1 MKNKRNIFLIG
12 PMGAGKSSIGKQL
25 AQQLKMEFVDTDR
38 VIEEKTGADIDW
50 IFDLEG
56 EEGFRLREESAI
68 EELTSMQGIVLAT
81 GGGAII
87 SSQNR
92 KLLAARGTVVF
103 LETSIEQQ
111 LERTRRDKRR
121 PLLQKTD
128 DPRKVFEDLREFRDP
143 LYKEIADYTFSTDHS
158 TVKAVA
164 RFILD
169 GLHR

>member
-1 MKNKRNIFLIG
+1 MKNKRNIFLVG

-25 AQQLKMEFVDTDR
+25 ASQLKMEFVDTDR
-38 VIEEKTGADIDW
+38 VIEERTGADIDW

-56 EEGFRLREESAI
+56 EEGFRLREEGII
-68 EELTSMQGIVLAT
+68 EELSSMQGIVLAT
-81 GGGAII
+81 GGGAVI
-87 SSQNR
+87 SAKNR
-92 KLLAARGTVVF
+92 SMLAARGTVVY

-111 LERTRRDKRR
+111 LERTRRDKKR
-121 PLLQKTD
+121 PLLQTKD
-128 DPRKVFEDLREFRDP
+128 DPRKIFEDLRDIRDP
-143 LYKEIADYTFSTDHS
+143 LYNEIADYTFSTDRS

>member
-25 AQQLKMEFVDTDR
+25 AQQLKMEFIDTDR

-56 EEGFRLREESAI
+56 EDGFRLREEGVI

-81 GGGAII
+81 GGGAVL
-87 SSQNR
+87 SAKNR
-92 KLLAARGTVVF
+92 NSLAARGTVVY

-111 LERTRRDKRR
+111 LERTRKDKKR
-121 PLLQKTD
+121 PLLQTSD
-128 DPRKVFEDLREFRDP
+128 DPEKIFEELRQIREP
-143 LYKEIADYTFSTDHS
+143 LYDEIADYTFSTDHS

-164 RFILD
+164 RYILD

>member
-1 MKNKRNIFLIG
+1 MKNKRNIFLVG

-38 VIEEKTGADIDW
+38 VIEERTGADIDW

-56 EEGFRLREESAI
+56 EEGFRIREEGII
-68 EELTSMQGIVLAT
+68 EELTAMQGIVLAT
-81 GGGAII
+81 GGGAVI
-87 SSQNR
+87 SAKNR
-92 KLLAARGTVVF
+92 TLLAARGTVIY

-111 LERTRRDKRR
+111 LERTKRDKKR

-128 DPRKVFEDLREFRDP
+128 DPRKIFEDLRSFREP
-143 LYKEIADYTFSTDHS
+143 LYNEISDYTYSTDSS

-164 RFILD
+164 RYILD

>member
-38 VIEEKTGADIDW
+38 VIEERTGADIDW

-56 EEGFRLREESAI
+56 EEGFRLREEGII
-68 EELTSMQGIVLAT
+68 EELTSLQGIVLAT
-81 GGGAII
+81 GGGAVI
-87 SSQNR
+87 SDKNR
-92 KLLAARGTVVF
+92 TLLAARGTVIY

-111 LERTRRDKRR
+111 LERTRRDKKR
-121 PLLQKTD
+121 PLLQQTD
-128 DPRKVFEDLREFRDP
+128 DPRKVFEDLRAARDP
-143 LYKEIADYTFSTDHS
+143 LYNEIADYTFSTDRS

>member
-87 SSQNR
+87 SPQNR

-143 LYKEIADYTFSTDHS
+143 LYKEIADYTFATDHS

>member
-38 VIEEKTGADIDW
+38 VIEERTGADIDW

-56 EEGFRLREESAI
+56 EEGFRLREEGII
-68 EELTSMQGIVLAT
+68 EELTTMQGIVLAT
-81 GGGAII
+81 GGGAVI
-87 SSQNR
+87 SAKNR
-92 KLLAARGTVVF
+92 TLLAARGTVIY

-111 LERTRRDKRR
+111 LERTRRDKKR
-121 PLLQKTD
+121 PLLQNAD
-128 DPRKVFEDLREFRDP
+128 DPKQMFEDLRATRNH
-143 LYKEIADYTFSTDHS
+143 LYEEIADYTFSTDSS

-169 GLHR
+169 GMHR